1 MRSEV
6 EASKAVAGP
15 RPDVRRNDGRRR
27 RRQALVACG
36 WVLGA
41 AAFSPRVDAG
51 VPIPKVLNNDHHFGE
66 LWINDVVSH
75 TFRIHNAGD
84 GDLELID
91 ALANCPCLKIERFDR
106 RIGPGQTGEILVG
119 LDTSRYVYGRFNY
132 RLTVFTNVPGDP
144 QLELKLGGVLREHI
158 QRGHVDPVTGRVT
171 GVGAGFR
178 RLTSEQTG
186 RMIVP
191 LSNQTDAPA
200 TLVLASPAQQGCF
213 YVDLEELEPGMK
225 WRLVV
230 DAKPPYQPYQN
241 EAVVELATNLKEQPI
256 VRVTC
261 TAYVPPR
268 LEFRPYPLVPNPAFA
283 VREVNFFNNG
293 DRPVKVLDI
302 TTDDPRV
309 LADIVEKQ
317 PGKHY
322 LLRVVMPIGY
332 VPPPQGHRI
341 TVRTDDAEEPTLV
354 LPFSSAGAAD
364 TTDETA
370 GASAPAPS
378 GG

>member
-6 EASKAVAGP
+6 ETLKTVTA
-15 RPDVRRNDGRRR
+15 PDRNARRTGGWRDRRGA
-27 RRQALVACG
+27 QVVCG
-36 WVLGA
+36 LVLGA
-41 AAFSPRVDAG
+41 AAFSPCVEAG
-51 VPIPKVLNNDHHFGE
+51 VPIPKVLNKDHNFGE

-132 RLTVFTNVPGDP
+132 RLTVFTNVPGEP
-144 QLELKLGGVLREHI
+144 QLELKLGGVLREYI
-158 QRGHVDPVTGRVT
+158 QRGHFDPATGRVT

-178 RLTSEQTG
+178 RLTPDQTG

-213 YVDLEELEPGMK
+213 DVDLEEVEPGMK

-241 EAVVELATNLKEQPI
+241 EAIVELATNLKEQPV

-293 DRPVKVLDI
+293 DSPVKVLEV

-309 LADIVEKQ
+309 LADVVEKQ

-341 TVRTDDAEEPTLV
+341 TVRTDDPKEPTLV
-354 LPFSSAGAAD
+354 LPFAPAGAAD
-364 TTDETA
+364 AADEP
-370 GASAPAPS
+370 SEPKPSS